1 MELIEHLYSK
11 YNKNSNRTKS
21 KRKKYD
27 DNDCD
32 TYILTIRIR
41 ASISRPNFFLRFA
54 QQCKAEKIQLRHK

>member
-32 TYILTIRIR
+32 TYIL
-41 ASISRPNFFLRFA
+41 
-54 QQCKAEKIQLRHK
+54 